1 MTSVSH
7 ASKKTVSRRLRV
19 GVSVHVRAGGQS
31 MFESGIAQNALFLV
45 MLLARSPRVEAVYIV
60 ASGGGTREDAK
71 RFMADAPA
79 PIIEPESALG
89 RLDVM
94 IEFAAQLDREW
105 VLKFRE
111 RGGKIVSMRV
121 GNDYVLD
128 IERMV
133 FGLPPAGLVPQVPY
147 DAMWTLPEYER
158 SCKPYYQ
165 ALGRAPVTIV
175 PHIWSPMLLDKD
187 ARNLPEGLRFG
198 YVPGRRRWRV
208 GIFEPNVSMVK
219 TSYVPLLACECA
231 HRADPDVI
239 DAVRVYGTM
248 KLKDQPTFVEF
259 ARSLDVV
266 RHGLASFEARFP
278 FAQIVPREVDAV
290 VSHQWEN
297 AQNYLYYEALHGGYP
312 LIHNSHLMGDCGY
325 RYDGFDCEDAGRVLR
340 TAFERHD
347 ANLPAYRATAQA
359 FLRTLD
365 PLYEANVRAY
375 SDALDAL
382 FRKS

>member
-1 MTSVSH
+1 MSSINT
-7 ASKKTVSRRLRV
+7 ASKKTPRRLRV
-19 GVSVHVRAGGQS
+19 GVSVYVRAGGQS
-31 MFESGIAQNALFLV
+31 MFESGIAQNALFLIQ
-45 MLLARSPRVEAVYIV
+45 LLARSPRVDAVYIV
-60 ASGGGTREDAK
+60 ASGDGTREDAK

-94 IEFAAQLDREW
+94 IELHAQLQRDW
-105 VLKFRE
+105 VLRFRE

-128 IERMV
+128 IERMI
-133 FGLPPAGLVPQVPY
+133 FSLPPAGLVPQVPY
-147 DAMWTLPEYER
+147 DAVWTLPEYEK
-158 SCKPYYQ
+158 SCKPYFQ

-175 PHIWSPMLLDKD
+175 PHIWSPMLLEQD
-187 ARNLPEGLRFG
+187 ARNLPDGLAFG
-198 YVPGRRRWRV
+198 YQPGKRRWRI

-219 TSYVPLLACECA
+219 TSYVPLLSCECA
-231 HRADPDVI
+231 HRADPNVI
-239 DAVRVYGTM
+239 DAVRVYGTA
-248 KLKDQPTFVEF
+248 KLKEQPTFVEF

-266 RHGLASFEARFP
+266 RHNLASFEARFP

-290 VSHQWEN
+290 VSHHWEN

-312 LIHNSHLMGDCGY
+312 LIHNSHLIGACGY
-325 RYDGFDCEDAGRVLR
+325 RYHGFDCEDGGRALR
-340 TAFERHD
+340 TAFEQHD
-347 ANLPAYRATAQA
+347 ANLDAYRATAQA

-365 PLYEANVRAY
+365 PLHEANVRAY

-382 FRKS
+382 FVKP